1 MAPAIFSAAHRY
13 SPASFAVTP
22 RILNTARSS
31 TSVLPGLSL
40 LPAFTH
46 TTFGIG
52 LMRYLIWV
60 TVVRLGLTDKIADRN
75 KVVGPPLDEEL
86 LQQHRKTSQLSR
98 HPLRHS
104 QGLLPSRVLLGGKQ
118 IRRQATRGMLYHRR
132 RGEPRGCVGCPRC
145 FLPRT
150 GIALRR
156 SALPSISQDR
166 NL

>member
-46 TTFGIG
+46 TTFGIEVLDLG
-52 LMRYLIWV
+52 DI
-60 TVVRLGLTDKIADRN
+60 RLGMTDKIVDRN
-75 KVVGPPLDEEL
+75 KVVSPPSDEEL

>member
-22 RILNTARSS
+22 RILNTALSS

-46 TTFGIG
+46 TTFGIEVLDLG
-52 LMRYLIWV
+52 DI
-60 TVVRLGLTDKIADRN
+60 RLGMTDKIVDRN
-75 KVVGPPLDEEL
+75 KVVSPPSDEEL
-86 LQQHRKTSQLSR
+86 LRQHRKTSQLSR

>member
-22 RILNTARSS
+22 RILNTALSS
-31 TSVLPGLSL
+31 TSVLPGLRL

-46 TTFGIG
+46 TTFGIEVLDLG
-52 LMRYLIWV
+52 DI
-60 TVVRLGLTDKIADRN
+60 RLGMTDKIVDRN
-75 KVVGPPLDEEL
+75 KVVSPPSDEEL
-86 LQQHRKTSQLSR
+86 LRQHRKTSQLSR

>member
-13 SPASFAVTP
+13 SPASFPVTP

-46 TTFGIG
+46 TTFGIEVLDLG
-52 LMRYLIWV
+52 DI
-60 TVVRLGLTDKIADRN
+60 RLGMTDKIVDRN
-75 KVVGPPLDEEL
+75 KVVTPPSDEEL
-86 LQQHRKTSQLSR
+86 LRQHRKTSQLSR

>member
-46 TTFGIG
+46 TTFGIEVLDLG
-52 LMRYLIWV
+52 DI
-60 TVVRLGLTDKIADRN
+60 RLGMTDKIVDRN
-75 KVVGPPLDEEL
+75 KVVSPPSDEEL

-132 RGEPRGCVGCPRC
+132 RGEPRGCVGCPQC

>member
-46 TTFGIG
+46 TTFGIEVLDLG
-52 LMRYLIWV
+52 DI
-60 TVVRLGLTDKIADRN
+60 RLGMTDKIVDRN
-75 KVVGPPLDEEL
+75 KVVTPPSDEEL
-86 LQQHRKTSQLSR
+86 LRQHRKTSQLSR

>member
-46 TTFGIG
+46 TTFGIEVLDLG
-52 LMRYLIWV
+52 DI
-60 TVVRLGLTDKIADRN
+60 RLGMTDKIVDRN
-75 KVVGPPLDEEL
+75 KVVSPPSDEEL
-86 LQQHRKTSQLSR
+86 LRQHRKTSQLSR

>member
-22 RILNTARSS
+22 RILNTALSS

-46 TTFGIG
+46 TTFGIEVLDLG
-52 LMRYLIWV
+52 DI
-60 TVVRLGLTDKIADRN
+60 RLGMTDKIVDRN
-75 KVVGPPLDEEL
+75 KVVSPPSDEEL
-86 LQQHRKTSQLSR
+86 LRQHRKTSQLSR

-132 RGEPRGCVGCPRC
+132 RGEPRGCVGCPQC